1 MADRAI
7 KPVTVTL
14 GQQGERAQR
23 RVASGQ
29 YASLSEVV
37 RAGLRALDRE
47 ERALDE
53 ALRARIEASLT
64 DARPSIPQH
73 QVFAALRAHHQGE

>member
-1 MADRAI
+1 MATRAA

-23 RVASGQ
+23 RVAAGQ
-29 YASLSEVV
+29 YASLSEVI

-47 ERALDE
+47 DQVLEA
-53 ALRARIEASLT
+53 ALRVRIEASLA
-64 DARPSIPQH
+64 DQRPSIPQDD
-73 QVFAALRAHHQGE
+73 VFAALRARHRGE